1 MKIIISPSK
10 GMNINITENDSYNK
24 PMFLEEANY
33 LANIIRKLS
42 IDELSSYFKINKKLA
57 YEVYNYYQQF
67 NNNTYPAIK
76 LYDGV
81 AYRALDYQS
90 LDDDMK
96 CYLNDRLLILSA
108 LYGILKPNDS
118 ISLYRLDFINNP
130 FDFNLYKYW
139 DIINNYFSKDLI
151 INLASKEYSKM
162 LNKKNMINIYF
173 YTMVNSKLKEISVT
187 VKKARGLFVR
197 YMAINHIN
205 DIENLKLF
213 NELGFKYDENLSENN
228 NIVFVN

>member
-24 PMFLEEANY
+24 PMFLDEANY
-33 LANIIRKLS
+33 LANIIKKLS

-67 NNNTYPAIK
+67 NNKIFPAIK

-108 LYGILKPNDS
+108 LYGILRPNDS

-139 DIINNYFSKDLI
+139 DIINNYFSKELI

-162 LNKKNMINIYF
+162 LNKKIWLIF
-173 YTMVNSKLKEISVT
+173 IFIL
-187 VKKARGLFVR
+187 R
-197 YMAINHIN
+197 
-205 DIENLKLF
+205 
-213 NELGFKYDENLSENN
+213 
-228 NIVFVN
+228 